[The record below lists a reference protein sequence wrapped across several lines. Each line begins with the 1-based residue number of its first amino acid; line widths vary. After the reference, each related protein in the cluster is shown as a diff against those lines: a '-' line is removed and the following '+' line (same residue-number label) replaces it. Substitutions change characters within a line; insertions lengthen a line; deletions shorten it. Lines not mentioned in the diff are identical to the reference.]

1 MPAETPEQ
9 ETQEAQ
15 QYWGYLVKQDK
26 CGTDLLN
33 RLLRGIANHIVCYG
47 SHTLP
52 DVEKKLRSATV
63 QPDENCP
70 DLTPSQLAEF
80 YKSVGGDYDVLFIDT
95 VPNSIS
101 FIYKSLGCVHSL
113 HPPKGV
119 DKYEDPSIPAL
130 KPQGFV
136 TWQTI
141 QLLLGP
147 EEHVPFLQNAVKK
160 FDITDPANGKVFPK
174 LLPPECLPTTPD
186 EDMLTWYDSVSQRLQ
201 ADAEAVD
208 AEQSDRAQLGAPHYG
223 HGLSPGPGP
232 VGHLS
237 RTESYAI
244 TADARPSF
252 VAIREILHGLPLLIM
267 LLTLLGPESSKG
279 VRPSPGHF
287 RQHSVLICGRRVND
301 RMSMSIITPTTI
313 PVAPAQGTAKTQRK
327 SLHKAAYHQL
337 VTTRANQMRT
347 DNFPYNR
354 YGHLTNGDLP
364 NTHLL
369 TLLRNPRTP
378 RIRQMATLNLQTL
391 ATYLLTSATIAVLIL
406 TARLPTQENPL
417 SANDAPMIPLP
428 PLASTSPI

>member
-33 RLLRGIANHIVCYG
+33 RLLRGIANHI
-47 SHTLP
+47 
-52 DVEKKLRSATV
+52 SATV

-237 RTESYAI
+237 RTESYAS
-244 TADARPSF
+244 TDDDSRYAA
-252 VAIREILHGLPLLIM
+252 
-267 LLTLLGPESSKG
+267 
-279 VRPSPGHF
+279 
-287 RQHSVLICGRRVND
+287 
-301 RMSMSIITPTTI
+301 
-313 PVAPAQGTAKTQRK
+313 AKYF
-327 SLHKAAYHQL
+327 S
-337 VTTRANQMRT
+337 
-347 DNFPYNR
+347 
-354 YGHLTNGDLP
+354 
-364 NTHLL
+364 
-369 TLLRNPRTP
+369 
-378 RIRQMATLNLQTL
+378 
-391 ATYLLTSATIAVLIL
+391 
-406 TARLPTQENPL
+406 NPL
-417 SANDAPMIPLP
+417 YRSHGGRPTIIRRYSRDP
-428 PLASTSPI
+428 PRSP